1 MGAAKRSG
9 RRKVRKAPD
18 RVFPHAA
25 AHSNRRRVASAKIEQ
40 TFETDK
46 VSCESEG
53 SVQFDRRNAF
63 LCDDG
68 SGEL

>member
-1 MGAAKRSG
+1 MWG
-9 RRKVRKAPD
+9 RKAQRSKKGSQAQD
-18 RVFPHAA
+18 WVFPHAA
-25 AHSNRRRVASAKIEQ
+25 AHSNGRRVASAKIEH
-40 TFETDK
+40 TFETDE
-46 VSCESEG
+46 VLCESEG